1 MAFVLAG
8 NLALVVIVLYCI
20 ASRQYQSWNEKINEE
35 KIKKQALFEN
45 LIMKDDEM
53 AEMKNAWSIDWDE
66 EVEIYKRL
74 AAGAYGEVWSGK
86 LYVFS
91 SSFFFF
97 SHIHTYCFH
106 THTHTKFTGMENT
119 MLR

>member
-74 AAGAYGEVWSGK
+74 
-86 LYVFS
+86 
-91 SSFFFF
+91 
-97 SHIHTYCFH
+97 IHTYCFH